1 MPRLF
6 IPPEEIRGRIG
17 LKPRDVRYLV
27 RVLRL
32 EEGDEVVVFDG
43 RGQRYRCRLLEEGGS
58 WSLEVSEELP
68 PEPEPPLRVVLGQG
82 LLKGEKMKWV
92 IQKSTELGVWRIVPL
107 ITTRSIPIYEEGEVG
122 LKVMRWRR
130 IAEEASKQSNR
141 ASVPHIEGPVVLE
154 EFARQ
159 APGLKVALWEGA
171 MTPLREVLSRGERPE
186 EMSVVIGPEGGLSES
201 EAVMLE
207 QEGFS
212 LCSLGPRVLR
222 SETATLA
229 ALALLQHLFGDL
241 G

>member
-43 RGQRYRCRLLEEGGS
+43 RGQRYRCRLLEEGGR

-107 ITTRSIPIYEEGEVG
+107 ITARSIPIYEEGEVG

-141 ASVPHIEGPVVLE
+141 ASVPHIEGPVALE
-154 EFARQ
+154 EFAQQ

-171 MTPLREVLSRGERPE
+171 TTPLREVLPRGEPPKE
-186 EMSVVIGPEGGLSES
+186 ISVVIGPEGGLSEP

>member
-32 EEGDEVVVFDG
+32 EEGDKVVVFDG
-43 RGQRYRCRLLEEGGS
+43 RGQRYRCRLLEEGGR

-107 ITTRSIPIYEEGEVG
+107 ITARSIPIYEEGEVG

>member
-6 IPPEEIRGRIG
+6 IPPEQIRARIG

-43 RGQRYRCRLLEEGGS
+43 RGRRYRCRLIEEGGR

-68 PEPEPPLRVVLGQG
+68 PEPEPPLKVILGQG

-107 ITTRSIPIYEEGEVG
+107 ITSRSIPIYEEED

-141 ASVPHIEGPVVLE
+141 ASVPLIEGPVALE

-171 MTPLREVLSRGERPE
+171 ATPFRDALCRGERPE
-186 EMSVVIGPEGGLSES
+186 EVSLVIGPEGGLSEQ

-212 LCSLGPRVLR
+212 LLSLGPRVLR